1 MQRLKLLL
9 PHRFLQRRW
18 LYASDIFCLDSIT
31 LLNVHL
37 SLLLLRQKIIDVADA
52 NLRLLTFTYLRLIV
66 FLFHLCFVSLEM
78 FGLHIFLLL
87 ARVDLILLSNIA
99 TPWMQASLKSWL
111 ATILSFFHWL
121 HRKAYN
127 WFHLQ
132 LGRWRLRRKRARY
145 EREVPLQERLE
156 RERRL
161 EEINAR
167 IAAVPLD
174 PSWTM
179 PPRQYTRGG
188 SRASLST
195 G

>member
-1 MQRLKLLL
+1 MKFKS
-9 PHRFLQRRW
+9 PTGFL
-18 LYASDIFCLDSIT
+18 AEFCL
-31 LLNVHL
+31 
-37 SLLLLRQKIIDVADA
+37 
-52 NLRLLTFTYLRLIV
+52 
-66 FLFHLCFVSLEM
+66 VSLEM

-99 TPWMQASLKSWL
+99 TRWMQASFKSWL
-111 ATILSFFHWL
+111 ATILSFFRWL

-161 EEINAR
+161 AEINAR

-188 SRASLST
+188 SRASVNT